1 MNNINLTLVSNFTAN
16 QQNPNVAYSNSW
28 IQQDGAPFPLFAQ
41 ASYITNLDALK
52 ISLSSTG
59 LSIGNVGIFDPISGA
74 VADVVNVGVGAN
86 ALRVLTQ
93 NFGSNVDSVAIGDSS
108 GNLVG
113 TTRGGLN
120 VYQVNANSA
129 IDIAQCNV
137 TLPVSGSVT
146 VLNPVNSLSAYI
158 TNPQIEITNDAGNPI
173 PVTGSLSATIL
184 NSVTSVSIANNNVN
198 SPLYFQYSSNLQL
211 DPAGKLRVAQPAA
224 SWWHQSTVDKDGDF
238 RLTEQFTGLS
248 AQSIFIQDLGST
260 LLTSGL
266 SSTGYVIRQSKRHFK
281 FTPGIGTQVYG
292 TLNFCGSDP
301 YTVKRFGQFNYA
313 SGIFFELSANNSFN
327 VVVRRR
333 EMDGT
338 IVEDRTNS
346 ANFNGD
352 KLDGTGSSGLN
363 FFTSVSATGLTYS
376 SISTVAFPNQ
386 TLSAYDVTYSTSS
399 SLIGVFNQSSTVT
412 VSGINPSG
420 YDGVAWVS
428 SITPS
433 TITLTYP
440 FNPGSF
446 VSGNTITLTQTPF
459 HEEWT
464 WWFDYFGGRTSRVRF
479 VLVGPTGSF
488 IIHTYGVAGRYGQQF
503 VSETALPVRTEIFNQ
518 ATLSY
523 LPYVLASSKAIDT
536 EAEVTMNP
544 FFANYNTVSQVVW
557 PSTTSTAEY
566 AIIGLGL
573 RQGEPYNKVDIQ
585 LQGLSITDLGW
596 QNVNAGSGN
605 STPAN
610 YSWRLMY
617 NPVLSGQNTSA
628 KQSISGSI
636 NMGKASRVWDYNTGV
651 VYLSGGYQILGGW
664 GSATTV
670 QDIQTAL
677 NFLNIGAN
685 VDYTQPDSVVL
696 LVQQNNYSLNP
707 PYKPLVC
714 AATLNWQEQF

>member
-1 MNNINLTLVSNFTAN
+1 MPVT
-16 QQNPNVAYSNSW
+16 
-28 IQQDGAPFPLFAQ
+28 
-41 ASYITNLDALK
+41 
-52 ISLSSTG
+52 
-59 LSIGNVGIFDPISGA
+59 
-74 VADVVNVGVGAN
+74 VVNT
-86 ALRVLTQ
+86 LT
-93 NFGSNVDSVAIGDSS
+93 SIV
-108 GNLVG
+108 
-113 TTRGGLN
+113 TT
-120 VYQVNANSA
+120 
-129 IDIAQCNV
+129 
-137 TLPVSGSVT
+137 
-146 VLNPVNSLSAYI
+146 I
-158 TNPQIEITNDAGNPI
+158 TNP
-173 PVTGSLSATIL
+173 
-184 NSVTSVSIANNNVN
+184 VTSVVIAANNADA
-198 SPLYFQYSSNLQL
+198 PLYTQFASSLQT

-224 SWWHQSTVDKDGDF
+224 SWWHQSAVDKDGDF

-260 LLTSGL
+260 LLTCGL
-266 SSTGYVIRQSKRHFK
+266 SSTGFSIRQTRRHFK

-313 SGIFFELSANNSFN
+313 SGIFFELSANNTFN

-363 FFTSVSATGLTYS
+363 FFTTTSATGLTYS
-376 SISTVAFPNQ
+376 STTPIAFPNS

-399 SLIGVFNQSSTVT
+399 SLVGVFYPSSTVT
-412 VSGINPSG
+412 VAGITPSG
-420 YDGVAWVS
+420 YDGAAWVS
-428 SITPS
+428 NITPS
-433 TITLTYP
+433 AITLTYP
-440 FNPGSF
+440 FNPSTF
-446 VSGNTITLTQTPF
+446 VSGNTITLSQTPF
-459 HEEWT
+459 HQEWT
-464 WWFDYFGGRTSRVRF
+464 WWFDYFGGRSSRVRF
-479 VLVGPTGSF
+479 VLVGQSGSF
-488 IIHTYGVAGRYGQQF
+488 IVHTYGVAGRYGQQL
-503 VSETALPVRTEIFNQ
+503 VSDTASPLRTEISNQ
-518 ATLSY
+518 AALSY
-523 LPYVLASSKAIDT
+523 LPYVMTSSKAVDT
-536 EAEVTMNP
+536 EAEVTLNP
-544 FFANYNTVSQVVW
+544 FFGNYNTTSQVVW
-557 PSTTSTAEY
+557 PSTTSTVEY

-573 RQGEPYNKVDIQ
+573 RPGEPYNRVDIQ

-628 KQSISGSI
+628 KASLSATA
-636 NMGKASRVWDYNTGV
+636 NMGKASRIWDYNTGV

-677 NFLNIGAN
+677 NFLNMGTNI
-685 VDYTQPDSVVL
+685 DYTQPDSVVL

>member
-1 MNNINLTLVSNFTAN
+1 
-16 QQNPNVAYSNSW
+16 
-28 IQQDGAPFPLFAQ
+28 
-41 ASYITNLDALK
+41 
-52 ISLSSTG
+52 
-59 LSIGNVGIFDPISGA
+59 